1 MLRLPGYAVSAAGPV
16 GGGLR
21 SLIVGV
27 PGASVAETPDVTD
40 VTSGRGGF
48 RGNCVTALCA

>member
-27 PGASVAETPDVTD
+27 PGASVAET
-40 VTSGRGGF
+40 
-48 RGNCVTALCA
+48 LM